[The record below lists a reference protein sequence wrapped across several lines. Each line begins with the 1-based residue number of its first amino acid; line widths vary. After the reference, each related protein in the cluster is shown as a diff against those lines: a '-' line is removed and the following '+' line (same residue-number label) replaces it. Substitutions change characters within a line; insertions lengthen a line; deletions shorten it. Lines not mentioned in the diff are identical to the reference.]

1 MGTPTREDA
10 WKLLNK
16 HVKSENLLKHSLA
29 VESVMRYLARKH
41 GEDEEKW
48 SVVGLAHDVDYE
60 EYPEQHCEK
69 VREILEAEAW
79 PEEYIRAIQSH
90 GYSRVNE
97 IEPLSLMEKSL
108 FAIDELTGLVTATA
122 LVRPSKSVMDVKTK
136 SVKKKWKDRS
146 FSAAVD
152 RELIADGAGRLGVE
166 LSELIGDTIAGM
178 QAAAEALGLAGTG
191 DQRPAGKAGE

>member
-1 MGTPTREDA
+1 MNTPTREDA
-10 WKLLNK
+10 WKLLTE
-16 HVKSENLLKHSLA
+16 HVKSENLLKHCLA
-29 VESVMRYLARKH
+29 VEAVMRHLARKN

-48 SVVGLAHDVDYE
+48 GVVGLAHDLDYE
-60 EYPEQHCEK
+60 EYPDQHCTK
-69 VREILEAEAW
+69 VREILEAEEW

-122 LVRPSKSVMDVKTK
+122 LVRPSRSIMDVKTK

-152 RELIADGAGRLGVE
+152 RELIADGAERLNID
-166 LSELIGDTIAGM
+166 LSELIDDTIAGM
-178 QAAAEALGLAGTG
+178 QTVAKELGLAGDSQDT
-191 DQRPAGKAGE
+191 